1 MTVSFGSPRVVVT
14 EGDLVF
20 MMCVVKN
27 RATIRPVTVT
37 IKDEEGTATRDVG
50 MSTSSSVYIF

>member
-1 MTVSFGSPRVVVT
+1 MVVT

-27 RATIRPVTVT
+27 RVTIDDVTVT
-37 IKDEEGTATRDVG
+37 IEDEEGTATRDVG
-50 MSTSSSVYIF
+50 MHNFIILYSYLSS